1 MISLAWNVLYTK
13 SKSEKKVFE
22 RLSNLGID
30 VYCPCQRTLKK
41 WSDRKKW
48 VDEPVFKSYIFVK
61 SPDSESQKL
70 QILNTPGVVRFLYWL
85 GQPAQVRQVEI
96 DEIRSFLG
104 EHQSVE
110 SVSFDVGLKLN
121 VKQGVLK
128 GSEGVVVYQT
138 KNEVV
143 LRVDKLGMS
152 LVARLPK
159 VSIKSISL

>member
-13 SKSEKKVFE
+13 TKNEKKVFE

-30 VYCPCQRTLKK
+30 AYCPCQRTLKQ

-61 SPDSESQKL
+61 VPESESQKL
-70 QILNTPGVVRFLYWL
+70 QILNSPGVVRFLYWL
-85 GQPAQVRQVEI
+85 GKPAQVRQVEI
-96 DEIRSFLG
+96 DGIRSFLG

-110 SVSFDVGLKLN
+110 SISFDAGSKLN

-128 GSEGVVVYQT
+128 GSEGVVLYQT

-143 LRVDKLGMS
+143 LSVEKLGMS

-159 VSIKSISL
+159 VSVEGLNL

>member
-1 MISLAWNVLYTK
+1 MIILAWNVLYTK

-22 RLSNLGID
+22 RLSDLGID
-30 VYCPCQRTLKK
+30 AYCPCQRTLKK

-121 VKQGVLK
+121 V
-128 GSEGVVVYQT
+128 
-138 KNEVV
+138 
-143 LRVDKLGMS
+143 
-152 LVARLPK
+152 
-159 VSIKSISL
+159 

>member
-13 SKSEKKVFE
+13 SKTEKKVFE

-48 VDEPVFKSYIFVK
+48 VNEPVFKSYIFVK
-61 SPDSESQKL
+61 APDSESQKL

-96 DEIRSFLG
+96 DAIRSFLG

-138 KNEVV
+138 KNDVV

-159 VSIKSISL
+159 VSVESITL

>member
-1 MISLAWNVLYTK
+1 MIGLAWNVLYTK
-13 SKSEKKVFE
+13 TKNEKKVFD
-22 RLSNLGID
+22 RLSNLGVD
-30 VYCPCQRTLKK
+30 AYCPCQQTLKQ

-48 VDEPVFKSYIFVK
+48 VEEPVFKSYIFVK
-61 SPDSESQKL
+61 APESEVQKL
-70 QILNTPGVVRFLYWL
+70 QILNTSGVVRFLYWL
-85 GQPAQVRQVEI
+85 GKPAQVRQEEI
-96 DEIRSFLG
+96 DAIRCFLG

-128 GSEGVVVYQT
+128 GSEGVVLYQT

-143 LRVDKLGMS
+143 LRVEKLGMS

-159 VSIKSISL
+159 ISVDSFNS

>member
-1 MISLAWNVLYTK
+1 LISLAWNVLYTK

-22 RLSNLGID
+22 RLSDLGID

-159 VSIKSISL
+159 VSVEGISL

>member
-13 SKSEKKVFE
+13 TKNEKKVFE

-30 VYCPCQRTLKK
+30 AYCPCQRTLKQ

-61 SPDSESQKL
+61 VPESESQKL

-85 GQPAQVRQVEI
+85 GKPAQVRQVEI
-96 DEIRSFLG
+96 DGIRSFLG

-110 SVSFDVGLKLN
+110 SISFDAGSKLN

-128 GSEGVVVYQT
+128 GSEGVVLYQT

-143 LRVDKLGMS
+143 LSVEKLGMS

-159 VSIKSISL
+159 VSVEGLNL

>member
-1 MISLAWNVLYTK
+1 M
-13 SKSEKKVFE
+13 
-22 RLSNLGID
+22 
-30 VYCPCQRTLKK
+30 KK

-48 VDEPVFKSYIFVK
+48 VNEPVFKSYIFVK

-70 QILNTPGVVRFLYWL
+70 EILNTLGVVRFLYWL

-96 DEIRSFLG
+96 DAIRSFLG

-121 VKQGVLK
+121 VNQGVLK
-128 GSEGVVVYQT
+128 GSEGVVLYQT

-143 LRVDKLGMS
+143 LRIEKLGMS

-159 VSIKSISL
+159 VSVGSINL

>member
-13 SKSEKKVFE
+13 TKNEKKVFD
-22 RLSNLGID
+22 RLSDLGID
-30 VYCPCQRTLKK
+30 AYCPCQRTLKQ

-48 VDEPVFKSYIFVK
+48 VEEPIFKSYIFVK
-61 SPDSESQKL
+61 TPESEVQKL
-70 QILNTPGVVRFLYWL
+70 QILNTSGVVRFLYWL
-85 GQPAQVRQVEI
+85 GKPAQVRQGEI
-96 DEIRSFLG
+96 DAIRNFLG

-128 GSEGVVVYQT
+128 GSEGVVLYQT

-143 LRVDKLGMS
+143 LRVEKLGMS

-159 VSIKSISL
+159 ISVESFNS

>member
-1 MISLAWNVLYTK
+1 M
-13 SKSEKKVFE
+13 SKTEKKVFE
-22 RLSNLGID
+22 RLSNLGF
-30 VYCPCQRTLKK
+30 VAYYPFQRTLKK

-48 VDEPVFKSYIFVK
+48 VNEPVFKSYIFVK

-70 QILNTPGVVRFLYWL
+70 EILNTSVVVIFLYWL
-85 GQPAQVRQVEI
+85 GQLAQVRQVEI
-96 DEIRSFLG
+96 DEIRIFLG

-110 SVSFDVGLKLN
+110 SGSFDVGLKLN

-143 LRVDKLGMS
+143 LRIDKLGMS

-159 VSIKSISL
+159 VSVESISL

>member
-13 SKSEKKVFE
+13 SKAEKKVFE

-48 VDEPVFKSYIFVK
+48 VNEPVFKSYIFVK
-61 SPDSESQKL
+61 APDSESQKL
-70 QILNTPGVVRFLYWL
+70 QILDTPGVVRFLYWL

-96 DEIRSFLG
+96 DAIRSFLG

-128 GSEGVVVYQT
+128 GSEGVVLYQT

-143 LRVDKLGMS
+143 LRVEKLGMS

-159 VSIKSISL
+159 ISVDSFNS

>member
-13 SKSEKKVFE
+13 SKTEKKVFE

-30 VYCPCQRTLKK
+30 LYCPCQRTLKK

-48 VDEPVFKSYIFVK
+48 VNEPVFKSYIFVK
-61 SPDSESQKL
+61 APDSESQKL

-96 DEIRSFLG
+96 DAIRSFLG

-138 KNEVV
+138 KNEVL

-159 VSIKSISL
+159 VSVESRNL

>member
-13 SKSEKKVFE
+13 TKNEKKVFD
-22 RLSNLGID
+22 RLSDLGID
-30 VYCPCQRTLKK
+30 AYCPCQRTLKQ

-48 VDEPVFKSYIFVK
+48 VEEPIFKSYIFVK
-61 SPDSESQKL
+61 TPESEVQKL
-70 QILNTPGVVRFLYWL
+70 QILNTSGVVRFLYWL
-85 GQPAQVRQVEI
+85 GKPAQVRQGEI
-96 DEIRSFLG
+96 DAIRNFLS

-128 GSEGVVVYQT
+128 GSEGVVLYQT

-143 LRVDKLGMS
+143 LRVEKLGMS

-159 VSIKSISL
+159 ISVESFNS

>member
-1 MISLAWNVLYTK
+1 MISLSWNVLYTK

-22 RLSNLGID
+22 RLSDLGID

-159 VSIKSISL
+159 VSVESISL

>member
-1 MISLAWNVLYTK
+1 MITLAWNVLYTK
-13 SKSEKKVFE
+13 TRNEKKVFE
-22 RLSNLGID
+22 RLTNIGVD
-30 VYCPCQRTLKK
+30 AYCPCQRTLKQ

-61 SPDSESQKL
+61 VPESESQKL

-85 GQPAQVRQVEI
+85 GQPAQVRQGEI
-96 DEIRSFLG
+96 DGIRSFLG

-110 SVSFDVGLKLN
+110 SISFDAGLKLN

-128 GSEGVVVYQT
+128 GSEGVVLYQT

-143 LRVDKLGMS
+143 LRVEKLGMS

-159 VSIKSISL
+159 VTVESLNL

>member
-22 RLSNLGID
+22 RLSDLGID

-159 VSIKSISL
+159 VSVESISL

>member
-1 MISLAWNVLYTK
+1 LISLAWNVLYTK

>member
-13 SKSEKKVFE
+13 AKNEKKVFD

-30 VYCPCQRTLKK
+30 AYCPCQRTLKH

-48 VDEPVFKSYIFVK
+48 VEDPIFKSYIFVK
-61 SPDSESQKL
+61 TPESEAQKL
-70 QILNTPGVVRFLYWL
+70 QILNTSGVVRFLYWL
-85 GQPAQVRQVEI
+85 GKPAQVRQGEI
-96 DEIRSFLG
+96 DAIRSFLG

-110 SVSFDVGLKLN
+110 SVFFDVGLKLN

-128 GSEGVVVYQT
+128 GSEGVVLYQT

-143 LRVDKLGMS
+143 LRVEKLGMS

-159 VSIKSISL
+159 ISVESFNS

>member
-13 SKSEKKVFE
+13 TKNEKKVFD

-30 VYCPCQRTLKK
+30 AYCPCQRTLKQ

-48 VDEPVFKSYIFVK
+48 VEEPIFKSYIFVK
-61 SPDSESQKL
+61 TPESEAQKL
-70 QILNTPGVVRFLYWL
+70 QILNTLGVVRFLYWL
-85 GQPAQVRQVEI
+85 GKPAKVRQEEI
-96 DEIRSFLG
+96 DAIRSFLG

-128 GSEGVVVYQT
+128 GSEGVVLYQT

-143 LRVDKLGMS
+143 LRVEKLGMS

-159 VSIKSISL
+159 ISVESFNS

>member
-1 MISLAWNVLYTK
+1 LISLVWNVLYTK
-13 SKSEKKVFE
+13 SKAEKKVFE
-22 RLSNLGID
+22 RLSDLGID
-30 VYCPCQRTLKK
+30 VYCPCQRILKK

-143 LRVDKLGMS
+143 LRVDRLGMS

-159 VSIKSISL
+159 VSVESISL

>member
-22 RLSNLGID
+22 RLSDLGID
-30 VYCPCQRTLKK
+30 TYCPCQRTLKK

-159 VSIKSISL
+159 VSVESISL

>member
-13 SKSEKKVFE
+13 SKTEKKVFE

-30 VYCPCQRTLKK
+30 VFCPFQRTLKK

-48 VDEPVFKSYIFVK
+48 VNEPVFKSYIFVK
-61 SPDSESQKL
+61 APDSESQKL

-159 VSIKSISL
+159 VSVESRNL

>member
-1 MISLAWNVLYTK
+1 MDR
-13 SKSEKKVFE
+13 F
-22 RLSNLGID
+22 ID
-30 VYCPCQRTLKK
+30 VYCPCQRILKI

-48 VDEPVFKSYIFVK
+48 VNEPVFKSYIFVK
-61 SPDSESQKL
+61 APDSESHKL
-70 QILNTPGVVRFLYWL
+70 EILNTPGVVRFLYWL

-96 DEIRSFLG
+96 DAIRSFLG
-104 EHQSVE
+104 EHQSVA

-159 VSIKSISL
+159 VSVESINL

>member
-1 MISLAWNVLYTK
+1 MAWNVLYTK
-13 SKSEKKVFE
+13 TKNEKKVFD

-30 VYCPCQRTLKK
+30 AYCPCQRTLKQ

-48 VDEPVFKSYIFVK
+48 VEEPIFKSYIFVK
-61 SPDSESQKL
+61 TPKSEAQKL
-70 QILNTPGVVRFLYWL
+70 QILNTSGVVRFLYWL
-85 GQPAQVRQVEI
+85 SKPAQVRQGEI
-96 DEIRSFLG
+96 DAIRSFLG

-128 GSEGVVVYQT
+128 GSEGVVLYQT

-143 LRVDKLGMS
+143 LRVEKLGMS

-159 VSIKSISL
+159 ISVESFNS

>member
-152 LVARLPK
+152 LLATLPK

>member
-13 SKSEKKVFE
+13 SKTEKKVFE

-30 VYCPCQRTLKK
+30 LYCPCQRTLKK

-48 VDEPVFKSYIFVK
+48 VNEPVFKSYIFVK
-61 SPDSESQKL
+61 APDSESQKL
-70 QILNTPGVVRFLYWL
+70 QILDTPGVVRFLYWL

-96 DEIRSFLG
+96 DAIRSFLG

-138 KNEVV
+138 KNEVL

-159 VSIKSISL
+159 VSVESRNL

>member
-1 MISLAWNVLYTK
+1 MIRLVWNVLYTK
-13 SKSEKKVFE
+13 SKTEKKVFE

-30 VYCPCQRTLKK
+30 AYCPCQRTLKK

-48 VDEPVFKSYIFVK
+48 VNEPVFKSYIFVK

-121 VKQGVLK
+121 VKKGVLK

-143 LRVDKLGMS
+143 LRVDKLRMS

-159 VSIKSISL
+159 VSVESISL

>member
-13 SKSEKKVFE
+13 TKNEKKVFD
-22 RLSNLGID
+22 RLSDLGID
-30 VYCPCQRTLKK
+30 AYCPCQRTLKQ

-48 VDEPVFKSYIFVK
+48 VEEPIFKSYIFVK
-61 SPDSESQKL
+61 TPESEVQKL
-70 QILNTPGVVRFLYWL
+70 KILNTSGVVRFLYWL
-85 GQPAQVRQVEI
+85 GKPAQVRQGEI
-96 DEIRSFLG
+96 DAIRNFLG
-104 EHQSVE
+104 EHQSVV

-128 GSEGVVVYQT
+128 GSEGVVLYQT

-143 LRVDKLGMS
+143 LRVEKLGMS

-159 VSIKSISL
+159 ISVESFNS

>member
-13 SKSEKKVFE
+13 SKTEKKVFE

-48 VDEPVFKSYIFVK
+48 VNEPVFKSYIFVK
-61 SPDSESQKL
+61 APDSELQKL

-96 DEIRSFLG
+96 DAIRSFLG

-159 VSIKSISL
+159 VSVESLNL

>member
-1 MISLAWNVLYTK
+1 MVWNVLCTK
-13 SKSEKKVFE
+13 SKTEKKVFE

-48 VDEPVFKSYIFVK
+48 VDEPIFKSYIFVK
-61 SPDSESQKL
+61 SPDSELQKL
-70 QILNTPGVVRFLYWL
+70 QILNTPGVLRFLYWL

-96 DEIRSFLG
+96 DAIRSFLG
-104 EHQSVE
+104 ENQSVE
-110 SVSFDVGLKLN
+110 STSFDVGLKLN

-143 LRVDKLGMS
+143 LKIEKLGMS

-159 VSIKSISL
+159 VSVESISL

>member
-1 MISLAWNVLYTK
+1 MTWNVIYTK
-13 SKSEKKVFE
+13 SKTEKKVFE

-48 VDEPVFKSYIFVK
+48 VNEPVFKSYIFLK
-61 SPDSESQKL
+61 APESESQKL

-85 GQPAQVRQVEI
+85 GQPAKVREVEI
-96 DEIRSFLG
+96 DAIRSFLG

-110 SVSFDVGLKLN
+110 SISFDVGLKLN
-121 VKQGVLK
+121 VKQGLLS
-128 GSEGVVVYQT
+128 GSEGVVLYQT
-138 KNEVV
+138 KSEVL
-143 LRVDKLGMS
+143 LRIEKLGMS

-159 VSIKSISL
+159 FSVETINL

>member
-1 MISLAWNVLYTK
+1 MISLTWNVLYTK
-13 SKSEKKVFE
+13 SKTEKKVFE

-48 VDEPVFKSYIFVK
+48 VNEPVFKSYIFVK
-61 SPDSESQKL
+61 APDSESQKL

-96 DEIRSFLG
+96 DAIRSFLG

-110 SVSFDVGLKLN
+110 NVSFDVGLKLN

-159 VSIKSISL
+159 VSVESRNL